1 MAASVNPPRPQE
13 WGDESPASPHRAPAR
28 VGGDLVDPTPVNSA
42 RTSAGTPVRAGGMP
56 LPIEGRPDEERTVAI
71 LHAAFARIAEEHEV
85 NPQQVRL
92 AWELTTP
99 PVVIPIPGS
108 TRPSTIHD
116 SAATADLTLTEPE
129 CAALA
134 AATPLLDPNR
144 KCAGPVVTRRQ
155 RSQLRIGHFA
165 LQSSRQAHK
174 LARLAIRPHDWL
186 RRTSPGRAAS
196 AESSAPSWQ
205 PEPGTQPNMG

>member
-1 MAASVNPPRPQE
+1 M
-13 WGDESPASPHRAPAR
+13 
-28 VGGDLVDPTPVNSA
+28 
-42 RTSAGTPVRAGGMP
+42 RAGGLP
-56 LPIEGRPDEERTVAI
+56 LPIEGGPDEERAVAT
-71 LHAAFARIAEEHEV
+71 LDAAPDAARIAEERKV
-85 NPQQVRL
+85 SPQQVCL
-92 AWELTTP
+92 AWESAKS
-99 PVVIPIPGS
+99 PVVVPIPGS
-108 TRPSTIHD
+108 TRPTTIHD
-116 SAATADLTLTEPE
+116 SAAAADLTLTEAK
-129 CAALA
+129 CAALD
-134 AATPLLDPNR
+134 AATPLPVPTR